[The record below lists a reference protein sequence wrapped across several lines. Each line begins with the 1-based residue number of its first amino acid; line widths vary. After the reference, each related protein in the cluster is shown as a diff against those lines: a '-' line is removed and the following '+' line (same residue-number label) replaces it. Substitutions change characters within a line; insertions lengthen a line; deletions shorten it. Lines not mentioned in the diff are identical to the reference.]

1 MRLRAGRPDPL
12 RKPRGEVLIAPRSE
26 RPEDVGRVART
37 VIAPALIDVLLE
49 ETAGV
54 EGEA

>member
-1 MRLRAGRPDPL
+1 VTRA
-12 RKPRGEVLIAPRSE
+12 
-26 RPEDVGRVART
+26 

-54 EGEA
+54 GGEA

>member
-1 MRLRAGRPDPL
+1 MPSRSRRLDSL
-12 RKPRGEVLIAPRSE
+12 RKPRGEVCIASRSE
-26 RPEDVGRVART
+26 RPDDVGRVTRA